1 MRPEAIFENACCE
14 VFLTQK
20 GVESSW
26 KRFWREKRADAAMA
40 VPKRLAG
47 SGRRKLTVEL
57 FENPAQPIDLGLIKE
72 CM

>member
-1 MRPEAIFENACCE
+1 
-14 VFLTQK
+14 
-20 GVESSW
+20 
-26 KRFWREKRADAAMA
+26 MA

>member
-1 MRPEAIFENACCE
+1 MRVCE

-26 KRFWREKRADAAMA
+26 KKFPGKKRAAMA
-40 VPKRLAG
+40 APKRLAG

-57 FENPAQPIDLGLIKE
+57 FQNPAQPIELGLLQE

>member
-1 MRPEAIFENACCE
+1 MRVCE

-20 GVESSW
+20 GVVESSW
-26 KRFWREKRADAAMA
+26 KRFWWEKRADAAMA

>member
-1 MRPEAIFENACCE
+1 MRVCE

-26 KRFWREKRADAAMA
+26 KKFPGKKRADAAMA
-40 VPKRLAG
+40 APKRLAG

-57 FENPAQPIDLGLIKE
+57 FQNPAQPIELGLLQE